1 MQMANPLHPG
11 EIIREVY
18 LEPLGLTV
26 TEAAAGLG
34 VTRVTLSKLLN
45 GAQNIS
51 PEMAYRL
58 SRAFGATPESWL
70 NLQMIYDLA
79 QVKEKAEALEIKVY
93 HQPATDLEVAEA

>member
-11 EIIREVY
+11 EIIREIY

-34 VTRVTLSKLLN
+34 VTRVMLSKLLN
-45 GAQNIS
+45 GSQNIS

-58 SRAFGATPESWL
+58 SRAFGSTPESWI
-70 NLQMIYDLA
+70 NLQVIYDA
-79 QVKEKAEALEIKVY
+79 Q
-93 HQPATDLEVAEA
+93 Q